1 MAEVGVGASAYLES
15 LKDEN
20 KAMEEQIQEMEAM
33 ATRSLTA
40 QPTEALEK
48 TLPQK
53 RIKILSWNPPVLS
66 EAGVDHG
73 SEWRVHPRCG
83 GQIPLCNPAPAVAL
97 HECPRTHAFCCTH
110 HTVTSGPLRTG
121 DRRRPPAGRRM
132 AACLLARDHSA
143 PSPPPA
149 YSRRAGPRE
158 WSDWERRGGGGHMW
172 KEAGANR

>member
-53 RIKILSWNPPVLS
+53 GIKILSWNPPVLS

-73 SEWRVHPRCG
+73 SEWRDTLDAEDKSLFATRHLQWHCM
-83 GQIPLCNPAPAVAL
+83 NAHA
-97 HECPRTHAFCCTH
+97 RTH
-110 HTVTSGPLRTG
+110 S
-121 DRRRPPAGRRM
+121 
-132 AACLLARDHSA
+132 AAPTTL
-143 PSPPPA
+143 
-149 YSRRAGPRE
+149 
-158 WSDWERRGGGGHMW
+158 
-172 KEAGANR
+172 